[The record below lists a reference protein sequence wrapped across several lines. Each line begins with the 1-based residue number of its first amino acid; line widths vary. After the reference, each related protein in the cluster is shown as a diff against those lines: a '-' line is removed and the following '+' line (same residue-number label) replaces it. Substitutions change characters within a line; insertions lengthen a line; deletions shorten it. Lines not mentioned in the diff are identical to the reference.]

1 MALGP
6 FARILAQVAL
16 VAGSA
21 IGRAFVQAFQEA
33 AQKGATQAATRTL
46 RRQMPVEEAYKI
58 LGIDTTATTR
68 EEIAKHY
75 SKLYEMNAPTGSA
88 AGSPYLQ
95 QRIENAQKVQV
106 WVYATF
112 STVTCL
118 LGYNSTL
125 RVPERQQE
133 LSTITG

>member
-58 LGIDTTATTR
+58 LGIDTTAATR

-75 SKLYEMNAPTGSA
+75 SKLYEMNAPSGSA

-95 QRIENAQKVQV
+95 QRIENAQKVIIQHLE
-106 WVYATF
+106 
-112 STVTCL
+112 SQK
-118 LGYNSTL
+118 GSK
-125 RVPERQQE
+125 
-133 LSTITG
+133 S